1 MTMLSEEKM
10 EEIANN
16 LLKQTEEY
24 TLGERFLISLGIT
37 IGLADTIIK
46 VAEKTDSESVPILK
60 AYRNVQVTTLTMFLE
75 GRQRKIKKD
84 ITESN

>member
-1 MTMLSEEKM
+1 MLSEEKM